1 MGGWMGRWMDAWI
14 DGMIQE
20 SRGSLCSRNN
30 TQLPPKGEMPPSSR
44 FKKELCIQR
53 GRAHP
58 V

>member
-1 MGGWMGRWMDAWI
+1 MGRWMDAWI